1 MSYATIAQLRAYLE
15 QTKISVDKD
24 AVLQDV
30 LDRANAII
38 TDYLGFSFGEWPS
51 EDPFALDDW
60 PTGESAAVT
69 DEDVLCRYGGYWLTI
84 PAHMGGSVSAVTS
97 LSSRG
102 ASSETETTESDWLE
116 ESDGRLY
123 RYSGWSPGWYRVT
136 ATWGYGPAPA
146 SVIEVELEVATNIW
160 KSKDAGSFGNSL
172 GVEGGG
178 AVTVNRAMEW
188 RQRNILDGVRTT
200 YLGVVIA

>member
-1 MSYATIAQLRAYLE
+1 MSYATVAQLRAYVA
-15 QTKISVDKD
+15 QTKIDSDKD

-51 EDPFALDDW
+51 EDPFALDNW
-60 PTGESAAVT
+60 PTGESGATT
-69 DEDVLCRYGGYWLTI
+69 DQDVLCRYADYWLTI

-102 ASSETETTESDWLE
+102 ASTESETTESDWLE

-123 RYSGWSPGWYRVT
+123 RYSGWDPGWYRVT

-146 SVIEVELEVATNIW
+146 SVVEVEIEVATNIW
-160 KSKDAGSFGNSL
+160 KSKDAGSFGNSI
-172 GVEGGG
+172 GIESG